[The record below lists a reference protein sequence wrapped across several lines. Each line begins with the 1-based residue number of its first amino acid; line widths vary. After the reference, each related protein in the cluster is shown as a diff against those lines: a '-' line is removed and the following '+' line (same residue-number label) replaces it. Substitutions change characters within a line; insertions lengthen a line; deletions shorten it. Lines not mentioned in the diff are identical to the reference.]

1 MIFSITGNLAWQMTS
16 CKGKLCSMI
25 SCFLENLSDMDSWL
39 SIIFLYDIL
48 VSVAFTFNQ
57 ALSYSNDLNDF

>member
-1 MIFSITGNLAWQMTS
+1 MTS